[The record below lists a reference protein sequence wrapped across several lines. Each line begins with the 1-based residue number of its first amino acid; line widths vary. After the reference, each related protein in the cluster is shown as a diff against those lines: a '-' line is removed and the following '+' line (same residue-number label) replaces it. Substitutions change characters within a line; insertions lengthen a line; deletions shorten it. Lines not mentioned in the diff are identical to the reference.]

1 MLTTL
6 ASELSPIVPKDI
18 IPIVAITFGG
28 LIAIVAVVGG
38 LIKNTIVG
46 QARERSR
53 REIAAYIAEGSMT
66 ADEGERLLQA
76 GRASSCGKKF

>member
-6 ASELSPIVPKDI
+6 ASELMPRDV
-18 IPIVAITFGG
+18 IPIVAISFGG
-28 LIAIVAVVGG
+28 LIAIVAVIGS
-38 LIKNTIVG
+38 LIKGAIVG

-76 GRASSCGKKF
+76 GTAASCSTKR